1 MATNPDKNIK
11 KTCITTHLL
20 SIERTDWSKQLD
32 VFKARDAKIWQR
44 EFPVG
49 FPV

>member
-1 MATNPDKNIK
+1 MCRDKLRGVFRV
-11 KTCITTHLL
+11 TMHLL
-20 SIERTDWSKQLD
+20 SIERTDWSKQPD
-32 VFKARDAKIWQR
+32 MFKERDAKSWQR